1 MTQQS
6 IMRSLLSVTILA
18 LAACGGGGGGGGGG
32 QSGKPAVSFDSI
44 RDLTGTTA
52 PVESPAAQKARAP
65 AILSRADSLILSTLH
80 AETNIPE
87 VPTLRLQARCAGAQ
101 CLISDTTIGYSQTVS
116 LSDLITVD
124 GPTDAV
130 GTKHGITLMYQTAST
145 TSTDYTTLGAWMQHG
160 AFASMNIEKGTVQVQ
175 DFAVDFTGRLAMAGG
190 DLTGTRPTGN
200 ATWLGL
206 MVGTPATGSN
216 RGDRLM
222 GDAALNYDINAGGL
236 DVAFSSIKNIDRGAA
251 HSTPTVIFT
260 DVQISTRGTFE
271 AGFVGNRIQGGFYG
285 PAHIEAAGIFE
296 QSNIVGAFGARRYE
310 E

>member
-1 MTQQS
+1 MGN
-6 IMRSLLSVTILA
+6 IWRAGLSVTILA

-32 QSGKPAVSFDSI
+32 PSGKPALSLDSI
-44 RDLTGTTA
+44 RDLTGATA

-65 AILSRADSLILSTLH
+65 AILSRADSLILSTVH
-80 AETNIPE
+80 GETNVPE
-87 VPTLRLQARCAGAQ
+87 VPTFHLQARCAGGQ
-101 CLISDTTIGYSQTVS
+101 CLISNPTIGYSQTVS

-130 GTKHGITLMYQTAST
+130 GTKHGITLLYLTAST
-145 TSTDYTTLGAWMQHG
+145 TGTDYTALGAWMQHG
-160 AFASMNIEKGTVQVQ
+160 AFSVNTEKGTVQVQ
-175 DFAVDFTGRLAMAGG
+175 DFAVDFTGRWAMAGG

-251 HSTPTVIFT
+251 HSTPTVTFT
-260 DVQISTRGTFE
+260 DVPISTRGTFE

-296 QSNIVGAFGARRYE
+296 QSNIVGAFGARRDE

>member
-1 MTQQS
+1 M
-6 IMRSLLSVTILA
+6 
-18 LAACGGGGGGGGGG
+18 
-32 QSGKPAVSFDSI
+32 
-44 RDLTGTTA
+44 
-52 PVESPAAQKARAP
+52 
-65 AILSRADSLILSTLH
+65 
-80 AETNIPE
+80 
-87 VPTLRLQARCAGAQ
+87 
-101 CLISDTTIGYSQTVS
+101 S
-116 LSDLITVD
+116 LSDLIAVD
-124 GPTDAV
+124 GSTDAV

-145 TSTDYTTLGAWMQHG
+145 TGMDYTYTTLGAWMQHG
-160 AFASMNIEKGTVQVQ
+160 AFSVNLEKGTVQVQ
-175 DFAVDFTGRLAMAGG
+175 DFALDFTGRSAMAGG

-222 GDAALNYDINAGGL
+222 GDASLNYELNAGGL

-251 HSTPTVIFT
+251 HSTPTVIFA
-260 DVQISTRGTFE
+260 DVPISTRGTFE

>member
-18 LAACGGGGGGGGGG
+18 LAACSGGGGGGGGGP
-32 QSGKPAVSFDSI
+32 SGKPAVSLDSI
-44 RDLTGTTA
+44 RDLIGATA

-65 AILSRADSLILSTLH
+65 GILSRADSLILSTVNG
-80 AETNIPE
+80 ETTFPE

-160 AFASMNIEKGTVQVQ
+160 AFSVNTEKATVQG
-175 DFAVDFTGRLAMAGG
+175 FTVDFRYGIAGG

-216 RGDRLM
+216 RGDRLT
-222 GDAALNYDINAGGL
+222 GDAALNYDMNAGGL

-251 HSTPTVIFT
+251 HSTPTVMFN
-260 DVQISTRGTFE
+260 DVLISTRGTFE

-296 QSNIVGAFGARRYE
+296 QSNIVGAFGARRYKE
-310 E
+310 

>member
-1 MTQQS
+1 MGN
-6 IMRSLLSVTILA
+6 IWRAGLSVTILA
-18 LAACGGGGGGGGGG
+18 LAACSGGGGGGGGGG

-65 AILSRADSLILSTLH
+65 AILSRADSLILSTVH

-160 AFASMNIEKGTVQVQ
+160 AFASMNIEKGTAQVQ
-175 DFAVDFTGRLAMAGG
+175 DFAVDFTGRLAIAGG

-222 GDAALNYDINAGGL
+222 GDAALNYDMNAGGL

-251 HSTPTVIFT
+251 HSTPTVTFT
-260 DVQISTRGTFE
+260 DVPISTRGTFE

-296 QSNIVGAFGARRYE
+296 QSNIIGAFGARRYE